1 MKKMFFILASA
12 LLIAGAGVAQ
22 DQIQQKDKLQKRDRI
37 HQEDHLMLKDG
48 KLYQVKQGVQSQV
61 QAQVT
66 LQNGTVC
73 NPDGTYQLKDRNQ
86 LRLRDGECLDME
98 GNRYMN
104 QNRFNNRKTMSQGQ
118 IQRSQN
124 RTMNRTRPST
134 QGTGNRK
141 GESTDHFSHQF
152 RPKN

>member
-1 MKKMFFILASA
+1 MVFILASF
-12 LLIAGAGVAQ
+12 LLIAGTGFAQ
-22 DQIQQKDKLQKRDRI
+22 DQTQQKDKLQKRDRI

-61 QAQVT
+61 QAQIT
-66 LQNGTVC
+66 LNNGLIC
-73 NPDGTYQLKDRNQ
+73 NPDGSYRLKDRTQ
-86 LRLRDGECLDME
+86 LRLHDGECLDME
-98 GNRYMN
+98 GNRYLN

-124 RTMNRTRPST
+124 RSMNRNRPST

-141 GESTDHFSHQF
+141 RSV
-152 RPKN
+152 N

>member
-1 MKKMFFILASA
+1 MKKMVFILASF
-12 LLIAGAGVAQ
+12 LLIAGTGFAQ

-61 QAQVT
+61 QAQIT
-66 LQNGTVC
+66 FNNGLIC
-73 NPDGTYQLKDRNQ
+73 NPDGSYQLKDRTQ

-98 GNRYMN
+98 GNRYLN

-124 RTMNRTRPST
+124 RSMNRTRPST
-134 QGTGNRK
+134 QGTGNKKR
-141 GESTDHFSHQF
+141 GG
-152 RPKN
+152 N

>member
-1 MKKMFFILASA
+1 MKKVFFILASA

-48 KLYQVKQGVQSQV
+48 KLYQVKQGVQSQI
-61 QAQVT
+61 QAQVS
-66 LQNGTVC
+66 LQNGIVC
-73 NPDGTYQLKDRNQ
+73 NPDGSYQLKDRKQ

-124 RTMNRTRPST
+124 RSMNRTRPST

-141 GESTDHFSHQF
+141 RGV
-152 RPKN
+152 N